1 MVASTM
7 TSASQ
12 SESTLWS
19 ESALTNER
27 EQALTALRTTRLA
40 ASVMQS
46 VGPTATQLTANSL
59 RPQGNSLSSQAVSGT
74 TVPGQLAPV
83 VSVTNLLR
91 SADRLAA
98 SQGLV
103 AAQPGVTTANDTTD
117 EVQGATNSSAKVG
130 HQRAKA
136 ATTKPSSSVIALV
149 RAMLIALLKK
159 DQDEDD
165 ENDESELD

>member
-59 RPQGNSLSSQAVSGT
+59 RPQENSLSRQTVSET
-74 TVPGQLAPV
+74 AAPSQLAPV

-91 SADRLAA
+91 SADQLAA
-98 SQGLV
+98 SQGTV
-103 AAQPGVTTANDTTD
+103 TAQPSATPGKDAAD
-117 EVQGATNSSAKVG
+117 EAKGATNSSAKVG
-130 HQRAKA
+130 HQKAKA
-136 ATTKPSSSVIALV
+136 ATTKLPGSVIALV

>member
-46 VGPTATQLTANSL
+46 VGPTAT
-59 RPQGNSLSSQAVSGT
+59 
-74 TVPGQLAPV
+74 
-83 VSVTNLLR
+83 
-91 SADRLAA
+91 
-98 SQGLV
+98 
-103 AAQPGVTTANDTTD
+103 
-117 EVQGATNSSAKVG
+117 
-130 HQRAKA
+130 
-136 ATTKPSSSVIALV
+136 
-149 RAMLIALLKK
+149 
-159 DQDEDD
+159 
-165 ENDESELD
+165 

>member
-27 EQALTALRTTRLA
+27 EQALTALRITCLA

-59 RPQGNSLSSQAVSGT
+59 CSQGNSLSSQVVSGM
-74 TVPGQLAPV
+74 TVP
-83 VSVTNLLR
+83 
-91 SADRLAA
+91 D
-98 SQGLV
+98 
-103 AAQPGVTTANDTTD
+103 
-117 EVQGATNSSAKVG
+117 
-130 HQRAKA
+130 
-136 ATTKPSSSVIALV
+136 
-149 RAMLIALLKK
+149 
-159 DQDEDD
+159 
-165 ENDESELD
+165 

>member
-12 SESTLWS
+12 SGSTLWS
-19 ESALTNER
+19 ESALTNEC

-59 RPQGNSLSSQAVSGT
+59 RPQGNSLSSQAVSGM
-74 TVPGQLAPV
+74 TVPGQPAPV
-83 VSVTNLLR
+83 VSVSNLLR

-98 SQGLV
+98 SQGTV
-103 AAQPGVTTANDTTD
+103 TAQPSATPGKDAAD
-117 EVQGATNSSAKVG
+117 EAKGATNSFAKVG
-130 HQRAKA
+130 HQKAKA
-136 ATTKPSSSVIALV
+136 ATTKLPGSVIAWGG
-149 RAMLIALLKK
+149 AMLIALLKK

>member
-7 TSASQ
+7 TSAGQ

-19 ESALTNER
+19 ELALTNER

-59 RPQGNSLSSQAVSGT
+59 RPQGNSLSSQAVSGMT
-74 TVPGQLAPV
+74 APSQLAPV

-98 SQGLV
+98 GQGLV
-103 AAQPGVTTANDTTD
+103 AA
-117 EVQGATNSSAKVG
+117 
-130 HQRAKA
+130 
-136 ATTKPSSSVIALV
+136 
-149 RAMLIALLKK
+149 
-159 DQDEDD
+159 
-165 ENDESELD
+165 

>member
-59 RPQGNSLSSQAVSGT
+59 RPQGNSLSSQAVSGM

-83 VSVTNLLR
+83 VSVSNLLR

-103 AAQPGVTTANDTTD
+103 AA
-117 EVQGATNSSAKVG
+117 
-130 HQRAKA
+130 
-136 ATTKPSSSVIALV
+136 
-149 RAMLIALLKK
+149 
-159 DQDEDD
+159 
-165 ENDESELD
+165 

>member
-19 ESALTNER
+19 ASALTNER

-59 RPQGNSLSSQAVSGT
+59 RSQRNSLSSQAVSGM

-83 VSVTNLLR
+83 VSVSNLLR

-98 SQGLV
+98 SQGTV
-103 AAQPGVTTANDTTD
+103 TAQPSATPGKDAAD
-117 EVQGATNSSAKVG
+117 EAKGATNSSAKVG
-130 HQRAKA
+130 HQKAKA
-136 ATTKPSSSVIALV
+136 ATTKFPGSVFALV
-149 RAMLIALLKK
+149 RAMLIVLLKK
-159 DQDEDD
+159 NQDEDD

>member
-12 SESTLWS
+12 SRSTLWS

-59 RPQGNSLSSQAVSGT
+59 RPQENSLSRQTVSET
-74 TVPGQLAPV
+74 AAPSQLAPV
-83 VSVTNLLR
+83 VSVSNLLR

-98 SQGLV
+98 GQGLV
-103 AAQPGVTTANDTTD
+103 AA
-117 EVQGATNSSAKVG
+117 
-130 HQRAKA
+130 
-136 ATTKPSSSVIALV
+136 
-149 RAMLIALLKK
+149 
-159 DQDEDD
+159 
-165 ENDESELD
+165 

>member
-1 MVASTM
+1 MNLYPGKRLMQEAATSVNTSESLAPSERSVTIVVASTM

-19 ESALTNER
+19 ESALTNAR

-59 RPQGNSLSSQAVSGT
+59 RPQGNSLSSQAVSGM

-83 VSVTNLLR
+83 VSVSNLLR

-103 AAQPGVTTANDTTD
+103 AA
-117 EVQGATNSSAKVG
+117 
-130 HQRAKA
+130 
-136 ATTKPSSSVIALV
+136 
-149 RAMLIALLKK
+149 
-159 DQDEDD
+159 
-165 ENDESELD
+165 